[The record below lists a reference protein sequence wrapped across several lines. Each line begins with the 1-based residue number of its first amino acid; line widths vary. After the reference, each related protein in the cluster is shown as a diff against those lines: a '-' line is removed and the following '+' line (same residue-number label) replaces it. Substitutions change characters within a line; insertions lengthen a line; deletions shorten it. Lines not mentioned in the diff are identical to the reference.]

1 MRPALR
7 DSSLALTWTIQAQ
20 EEIAAHSPPAS
31 GARADR
37 RGTRQLHISHGGLA
51 LTGPGLLDRL
61 AHKPSDCCSLDPGGN
76 SLTPVFP
83 SHQVC
88 VALKLLQ
95 TSDQS
100 ELSFAQKE
108 ASLF

>member
-31 GARADR
+31 GARAGR
-37 RGTRQLHISHGGLA
+37 RDTRQLHISHGGLA

-76 SLTPVFP
+76 ALTPVFP